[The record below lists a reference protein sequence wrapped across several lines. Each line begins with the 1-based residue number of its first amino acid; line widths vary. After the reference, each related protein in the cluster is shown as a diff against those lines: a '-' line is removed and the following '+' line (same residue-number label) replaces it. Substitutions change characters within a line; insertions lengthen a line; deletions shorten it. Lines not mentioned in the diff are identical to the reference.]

1 MDINNSQAPVIWITG
16 LSDAGKTSTAKIL
29 VNKLKKDNHKVIALD
44 GDELR
49 KVFKKK
55 DFSIESRIELAYQ
68 YSNLCQVISSQGIL
82 TVISCVALIKEIS
95 EFNKKNIKNYFDV
108 FLDVPI
114 EVLKKRDSKGIYK
127 QYSEGIIQNVY
138 GLDIN
143 YEPPI
148 SPKMHIKYDAKN
160 SYFDVAK
167 IIYEKLNKSFY
178 ELIDN

>member
-1 MDINNSQAPVIWITG
+1 MNNYHAPVVWITG
-16 LSDAGKTSTAKIL
+16 LSDSGKTSTSKIL
-29 VNKLKKDNHKVIALD
+29 VDKLRKDNHKVIALD

-55 DFSIESRIELAYQ
+55 DFSIKSRIELGYQ
-68 YSNLCQVISSQGIL
+68 YSNLCRVISSQGIL
-82 TVISCVALIKEIS
+82 TVISCIALIKEIS

-114 EVLKKRDSKGIYK
+114 DVLKRRDSKGIYK

-143 YEPPI
+143 YDPPV
-148 SPKMHIKYDAKN
+148 SPKMHIRYDPKN
-160 SYFDVAK
+160 SYFDLAK
-167 IIYEKLNKSFY
+167 IIYEKLNKSFF
-178 ELIDN
+178 IN